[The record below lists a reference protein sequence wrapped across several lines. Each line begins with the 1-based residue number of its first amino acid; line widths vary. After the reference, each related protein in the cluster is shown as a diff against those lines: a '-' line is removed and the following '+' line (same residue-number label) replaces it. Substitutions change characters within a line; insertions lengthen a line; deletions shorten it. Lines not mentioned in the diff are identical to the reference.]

1 MTILSGIFFLL
12 TLLLSFFCYNLFR
25 QNQQL
30 EQYLQDYS
38 KVETDAETFYKVILG
53 LLIHTQSELDRV
65 DKRGSFSSDDEVG
78 FAFKAIRRSIET
90 CVQQLKSMRET
101 EGQ

>member
-1 MTILSGIFFLL
+1 MTILSVIFFLL
-12 TLLLSFFCYNLFR
+12 TLLLSFFCYNLFK

-38 KVETDAETFYKVILG
+38 KVEDEAETFYKVVLG
-53 LLIHTQSELDRV
+53 LLIHTQTELDRV

-78 FAFKAIRRSIET
+78 FAFKAIHRSIET
-90 CVQQLKSMRET
+90 CVQQLKSMRENQ
-101 EGQ
+101 GQ